1 MQLKLVRL
9 NILSSLSL
17 RVIVKDKKVQGHLQQ
32 LVPIDHHSFFR
43 LRLNMADELP
53 PDLDLYT
60 FLNLEPTATESDIR
74 KTYRKLSLRWHPDK
88 SKDPADHEKFHYLK
102 LAVDLLQSPTARVA
116 YDNVRR
122 AKAAKAQR
130 TAKYDD
136 ERRQMQRDLEN
147 REREAK
153 RRKFYVGQAADKE
166 ERDLQLALDKLKEES
181 ERLVRERK
189 KKLEDKLAGEEVV
202 VDEVEGERTIK
213 VRFRKG
219 VDRTV
224 NMVEEIFSQY
234 GEIENIILGKS
245 ALVVF
250 TTISAAKAAV
260 AQVMKNG
267 QPSVETTVKDVKMA
281 QTSNRNSTGKTEVT
295 DEPGKRSPT
304 PPVFTQTPPV
314 APKFGF
320 KPTATGIG
328 ADYES
333 ITLLR
338 MRNLEKAKLERE
350 IREEEEKE
358 TARELE

>member
-1 MQLKLVRL
+1 
-9 NILSSLSL
+9 
-17 RVIVKDKKVQGHLQQ
+17 
-32 LVPIDHHSFFR
+32 
-43 LRLNMADELP
+43 MADELP
-53 PDLDLYT
+53 PDLDLYA
-60 FLNLEPTATESDIR
+60 FLNLEPTATDSDIR
-74 KTYRKLSLRWHPDK
+74 RTFRQLSLRWHPDK
-88 SKDPADHEKFHYLK
+88 SKDPADREKFHYLT
-102 LAVDLLQSPTARVA
+102 LAVDLLSSPTARVA

-122 AKAAKAQR
+122 AKEAKAQR

-153 RRKFYVGQAADKE
+153 RRKFEVGQTSMADKE
-166 ERDLQLALDKLKEES
+166 GMDLKLALEKLKEES

-189 KKLEDKLAGEEVV
+189 KKLEDKLAREGLVP
-202 VDEVEGERTIK
+202 DEGANESERTVK

-224 NMVEEIFSQY
+224 DMVDEIFSQY
-234 GEIENIILGKS
+234 GEIEDIILGKS

-250 TTISAAKAAV
+250 TTVSAAQLAV
-260 AQVMKNG
+260 SQVMTSG
-267 QPSVETTVKDVKMA
+267 QPGVDAIIKDVKMA
-281 QTSNRNSTGKTEVT
+281 EISTGNSAGKTET
-295 DEPGKRSPT
+295 TEQPGKRSPV
-304 PPVFTQTPPV
+304 PPVLSQTTTPTAP
-314 APKFGF
+314 PKFRF
-320 KPTATGIG
+320 NPTAVTGIG

-358 TARELE
+358 EAQT

>member
-1 MQLKLVRL
+1 
-9 NILSSLSL
+9 
-17 RVIVKDKKVQGHLQQ
+17 
-32 LVPIDHHSFFR
+32 
-43 LRLNMADELP
+43 
-53 PDLDLYT
+53 
-60 FLNLEPTATESDIR
+60 
-74 KTYRKLSLRWHPDK
+74 
-88 SKDPADHEKFHYLK
+88 
-102 LAVDLLQSPTARVA
+102 
-116 YDNVRR
+116 
-122 AKAAKAQR
+122 
-130 TAKYDD
+130 
-136 ERRQMQRDLEN
+136 MQRDLEN

-153 RRKFYVGQAADKE
+153 RRKFYVGQAASMEDKE

-189 KKLEDKLAGEEVV
+189 KKLEDKVAGEEVV

-224 NMVEEIFSQY
+224 EMVEEIFSQY

-260 AQVMKNG
+260 AQVMKSG
-267 QPSVETTVKDVKMA
+267 QPRVETTVKDVKMA
-281 QTSNRNSTGKTEVT
+281 QTTNGNSTGKTEVI
-295 DEPGKRSPT
+295 DEPGKRSPA
-304 PPVFTQTPPV
+304 PPVFTQTPTV
-314 APKFGF
+314 APKFSF
-320 KPTATGIG
+320 KPAATGIG

-358 TARELE
+358 AATELE

>member
-1 MQLKLVRL
+1 
-9 NILSSLSL
+9 
-17 RVIVKDKKVQGHLQQ
+17 
-32 LVPIDHHSFFR
+32 
-43 LRLNMADELP
+43 MADELP

-74 KTYRKLSLRWHPDK
+74 KTYLKLSLRWHPDK
-88 SKDPADHEKFHYLK
+88 SKDPADREKFHYLK
-102 LAVDLLQSPTARVA
+102 LAVDLLQSPPARVA

-153 RRKFYVGQAADKE
+153 RRKFYVGQAASMEDKE

-189 KKLEDKLAGEEVV
+189 KKLEDKVAGEEVV

-224 NMVEEIFSQY
+224 EMVEEIFSQY

-260 AQVMKNG
+260 AQVMKSG
-267 QPSVETTVKDVKMA
+267 QPRVETTVKDVKMA
-281 QTSNRNSTGKTEVT
+281 QTTNGNSTGKTEVI
-295 DEPGKRSPT
+295 DEPGKRSPA
-304 PPVFTQTPPV
+304 PPVFTQTPTV
-314 APKFGF
+314 APKFSF
-320 KPTATGIG
+320 KPAATGIG

-358 TARELE
+358 AATELE